1 MSEGIYNNIEYCS
14 VLHDGDTLS
23 DHDVVSL
30 HMAIDIKHYTVDVE
44 QVSKLL
50 WSKATDSQLNQY
62 NHNLNHILSRV
73 KISNDVVNC
82 RDKFCSVHRSD
93 IQEYHDEI
101 VSACIQASSCIPMSN
116 PSKRRK
122 VVPGWND
129 FVNEYK
135 NKAIFWHK
143 LWKENGSPHTGI
155 LHDIRR
161 KTRWEYHHM
170 LKIVKRNQEVISAH
184 KMSEGLAG
192 TGFWSEVKRIIG
204 NKYSVCNTID
214 SIQGGANIA
223 NLFKDKYNQLYN
235 SVSFDTQQMA
245 ALMSEID

>member
-1 MSEGIYNNIEYCS
+1 
-14 VLHDGDTLS
+14 
-23 DHDVVSL
+23 
-30 HMAIDIKHYTVDVE
+30 
-44 QVSKLL
+44 
-50 WSKATDSQLNQY
+50 
-62 NHNLNHILSRV
+62 
-73 KISNDVVNC
+73 
-82 RDKFCSVHRSD
+82 
-93 IQEYHDEI
+93 
-101 VSACIQASSCIPMSN
+101 MSN

-161 KTRWEYHHM
+161 ETRWKYHQM
-170 LKIVKRNQEVISAH
+170 LKIVKRNQEGISAQ

-192 TGFWSEVKRIIG
+192 TGFWSEVKRIVG

-214 SIQGGANIA
+214 SIQDANIA
-223 NLFKDKYNQLYN
+223 NLLKDKYN
-235 SVSFDTQQMA
+235 
-245 ALMSEID
+245 